1 MIKLFKRLSLKEW
14 VMILLAILLI
24 AASVWIE
31 LSIPDHMADITKAL
45 QHPQVQLS
53 DIYAPGKGMI
63 FLSLLSFFLSM
74 IVVFLSSQI
83 AASFSSRLR
92 KTVFHTVMNFDT
104 TEIKHFSVPSLLT
117 RTTNDIVQIQMFI
130 AVGLQVVVRGPL
142 MAMIAMTKIA
152 GKNQQWL
159 TITFIAVL
167 IMLTTLGTLLF
178 LVFPK
183 QRQVQTTTDRLNQVM
198 RESLTGMR
206 VIRAYNA
213 QAYQT
218 SKFEQ
223 ANDDLTGLNLFI
235 FRAMSLMQPV
245 MMLVSSGLT
254 LAVYWVGAYLISAAL
269 FQEKIL
275 LFSDMVIFSS
285 YAMQVV
291 IGFMMMTVI
300 FMILPRTIVSA
311 NRINEV
317 VDTRQTMH
325 YPTDQQSVQATS
337 QGELIVDQV
346 SFQYPGASQPILHDI
361 SFKASRGQTI
371 AFIGATG
378 SGKSTL
384 INLIPRLYDATT
396 GRILLNGH
404 PIQEY
409 SRQALNN
416 LIGYIPQT
424 AILFKGTI
432 ASNIDFG
439 ESSQSPLTTDQIW
452 EAIQIAQAEE
462 FVASREDQL
471 ESRVSQAG
479 KNYSGGQKQRIA
491 IARALARKPEFLI
504 FDDSFSA
511 LDYKTDRLLR
521 QVLQEKTS
529 QTTKLIVAQRIS
541 TIMEA
546 DLILVLDQGRVV
558 GKGTHKELL
567 AHNQVYQEIA
577 YSQLNE
583 EELAHE

>member
-63 FLSLLSFFLSM
+63 LLSLLSFFLSM

-142 MAMIAMTKIA
+142 MATIAMTKIA

-159 TITFIAVL
+159 TITLIAVL

-235 FRAMSLMQPV
+235 FRAMGLMQPV

-325 YPTDQQSVQATS
+325 YPTDQQSIQATS

-361 SFKASRGQTI
+361 SFKASRGQTL

-558 GKGTHKELL
+558 GQGTHKELL
-567 AHNQVYQEIA
+567 AHNKVYQEIA

>member
-14 VMILLAILLI
+14 AMILLAILLI

-53 DIYAPGKGMI
+53 DIYAPGKEMI
-63 FLSLLSFFLSM
+63 LLSLLSFFLSM

-142 MAMIAMTKIA
+142 MATIAMTKIA

-159 TITFIAVL
+159 TITLIAVL

-269 FQEKIL
+269 FQAKIL

-558 GKGTHKELL
+558 GQGTHKELL
-567 AHNQVYQEIA
+567 AHNKVYQEIA

>member
-63 FLSLLSFFLSM
+63 LLSLLSFFLSM

-104 TEIKHFSVPSLLT
+104 TEIKHVSVPSLLT

-142 MAMIAMTKIA
+142 MATIAMTKIA

-159 TITFIAVL
+159 TITLIAVL

-235 FRAMSLMQPV
+235 FRAMGLMQPV

-325 YPTDQQSVQATS
+325 YPTDQQSIQATS

-558 GKGTHKELL
+558 GQGTHKELL
-567 AHNQVYQEIA
+567 AHNKVYQEIA

>member
-14 VMILLAILLI
+14 TMILLAILLI

-63 FLSLLSFFLSM
+63 LLSLLSFFLSM

-142 MAMIAMTKIA
+142 MATIAMTKIA

-159 TITFIAVL
+159 TITLIAVL

-558 GKGTHKELL
+558 GQGTHKELL
-567 AHNQVYQEIA
+567 AHNKVYQEIA

-583 EELAHE
+583 EELVHE

>member
-63 FLSLLSFFLSM
+63 LLSLLSFFLSM

-142 MAMIAMTKIA
+142 MATIAMTKIA

-159 TITFIAVL
+159 TITLIAVL

-235 FRAMSLMQPV
+235 FRAMGLMQPV

-325 YPTDQQSVQATS
+325 YPTDQQSIQATS

-558 GKGTHKELL
+558 GQGTHKELL
-567 AHNQVYQEIA
+567 AHNKVYQEIA

>member
-14 VMILLAILLI
+14 TMILLAILLI

-63 FLSLLSFFLSM
+63 LLSLLSFFLSM

-159 TITFIAVL
+159 TITLIAVL

-206 VIRAYNA
+206 VIRAYDA

-235 FRAMSLMQPV
+235 FRAMGLMQPV

-254 LAVYWVGAYLISAAL
+254 LAVYWVGAYLISAVL

-558 GKGTHKELL
+558 GQGTHKELL
-567 AHNQVYQEIA
+567 AHNKVYQEIA

>member
-14 VMILLAILLI
+14 TMILLAILLI

-63 FLSLLSFFLSM
+63 LLSLLSFFLSM

-142 MAMIAMTKIA
+142 MATIAMTKIA

-159 TITFIAVL
+159 TITLIAVL

-218 SKFEQ
+218 NKFEQ

-558 GKGTHKELL
+558 GQGTHKELL
-567 AHNQVYQEIA
+567 AHNKVYQEIA

>member
-63 FLSLLSFFLSM
+63 LLSLLSFFLSM

-317 VDTRQTMH
+317 VDTRPTMH

-558 GKGTHKELL
+558 GQGTHKELL
-567 AHNQVYQEIA
+567 AHNKVYQEIA

>member
-31 LSIPDHMADITKAL
+31 LSIPDHMADITKTL

-63 FLSLLSFFLSM
+63 LLSLLSFFLSM

-142 MAMIAMTKIA
+142 MATIAMTKIA

-235 FRAMSLMQPV
+235 FRAMSLMQPI

-275 LFSDMVIFSS
+275 LFSDMVVFSS

-317 VDTRQTMH
+317 LDTHRSMH
-325 YPTDQQSVQATS
+325 YVSDQQSAHATN

-432 ASNIDFG
+432 DSNIDFG
-439 ESSQSPLTTDQIW
+439 ESSLSPLTTNQIW

-558 GKGTHKELL
+558 GQGPHKELL
-567 AHNQVYQEIA
+567 AHNKVYQEIA

>member
-63 FLSLLSFFLSM
+63 LLSLLSFFLSM

-92 KTVFHTVMNFDT
+92 KTVFYTVMNFDT

-218 SKFEQ
+218 SKFGQ

-346 SFQYPGASQPILHDI
+346 SFQYPGASQPILQDI
-361 SFKASRGQTI
+361 SFKASKGQTI

-452 EAIQIAQAEE
+452 EAIQIAQAKE

>member
-63 FLSLLSFFLSM
+63 LLSLLSFFLSM

-117 RTTNDIVQIQMFI
+117 RTTNDIIQIQMFI

-291 IGFMMMTVI
+291 IGFMIMTVI

-325 YPTDQQSVQATS
+325 YPTNQQSVQATS

>member
-63 FLSLLSFFLSM
+63 LLSLLSFFLSM

-83 AASFSSRLR
+83 AASFASRLR

-452 EAIQIAQAEE
+452 EAIQIAQAKE

-521 QVLQEKTS
+521 QVLQEKNKS
-529 QTTKLIVAQRIS
+529 NN
-541 TIMEA
+541 E
-546 DLILVLDQGRVV
+546 
-558 GKGTHKELL
+558 THCG
-567 AHNQVYQEIA
+567 ATHFN
-577 YSQLNE
+577 
-583 EELAHE
+583 HHGG

>member
-63 FLSLLSFFLSM
+63 LLSLLSFFLSM

-83 AASFSSRLR
+83 AASFASRLR

-325 YPTDQQSVQATS
+325 YPTDQQSIQATS

-558 GKGTHKELL
+558 GQGTHKELL
-567 AHNQVYQEIA
+567 AHNKVYQEIA

>member
-63 FLSLLSFFLSM
+63 LLSLLSFFLSM

-83 AASFSSRLR
+83 AASFASRLR

-142 MAMIAMTKIA
+142 MATFAMTKIA

-159 TITFIAVL
+159 TITLIAVL

-223 ANDDLTGLNLFI
+223 AKDDLTGLNLFI
-235 FRAMSLMQPV
+235 FRAMGLMQPV

-378 SGKSTL
+378 SGKSIL

-439 ESSQSPLTTDQIW
+439 ESSQSPLTTNQIW

-558 GKGTHKELL
+558 GQGTHKELL
-567 AHNQVYQEIA
+567 AHNKVYQEIA

>member
-63 FLSLLSFFLSM
+63 LLSLLSFFLSM

-83 AASFSSRLR
+83 AASFASRLR

-142 MAMIAMTKIA
+142 MATFAMTKIA

-159 TITFIAVL
+159 TITLIAVL

-235 FRAMSLMQPV
+235 FRAMGLMQPV

-378 SGKSTL
+378 SGKSIL

-439 ESSQSPLTTDQIW
+439 ESSQSPLTTNQIW

-558 GKGTHKELL
+558 GQGTHKELL
-567 AHNQVYQEIA
+567 AHNKVYQEIA

>member
-63 FLSLLSFFLSM
+63 LLSLLSFFLSM

-83 AASFSSRLR
+83 AASFASRLR

-218 SKFEQ
+218 SKFGQ

-346 SFQYPGASQPILHDI
+346 SFQYPGASQPILQDI
-361 SFKASRGQTI
+361 SFKASKGQTI

-452 EAIQIAQAEE
+452 EAIQIAQAKE

-521 QVLQEKTS
+521 QVLQEKNKS
-529 QTTKLIVAQRIS
+529 NN
-541 TIMEA
+541 E
-546 DLILVLDQGRVV
+546 
-558 GKGTHKELL
+558 THCG
-567 AHNQVYQEIA
+567 ATHFN
-577 YSQLNE
+577 
-583 EELAHE
+583 HHGG

>member
-63 FLSLLSFFLSM
+63 LLSLLSFFLSM

-83 AASFSSRLR
+83 AASFASRLR

-130 AVGLQVVVRGPL
+130 AVGLQVAVRGPL

-167 IMLTTLGTLLF
+167 IMLTTLGTLLL

-558 GKGTHKELL
+558 GQGTHKELL
-567 AHNQVYQEIA
+567 AHNKVYQEIA

>member
-14 VMILLAILLI
+14 TMILLAILLI

-63 FLSLLSFFLSM
+63 LLSLLSFFLSM

-142 MAMIAMTKIA
+142 MATIAMTKIA

-159 TITFIAVL
+159 TITLIAVL

-541 TIMEA
+541 TIIEA

-558 GKGTHKELL
+558 GQGTHKELL
-567 AHNQVYQEIA
+567 AHNKVYQEIA

>member
-63 FLSLLSFFLSM
+63 LLSLLSFFLSM

-83 AASFSSRLR
+83 AASFASRLR

-142 MAMIAMTKIA
+142 MATFAMTKIA

-159 TITFIAVL
+159 TITLIAVL

-235 FRAMSLMQPV
+235 FRAMGLMQPV

-439 ESSQSPLTTDQIW
+439 ESSQSPLTTNQIW

-558 GKGTHKELL
+558 GQGTHKELL
-567 AHNQVYQEIA
+567 AHNKVYQEIA

>member
-63 FLSLLSFFLSM
+63 LLSLLSFFLSM

-159 TITFIAVL
+159 TITLIAVL

-206 VIRAYNA
+206 VIRAYDA

-235 FRAMSLMQPV
+235 FRAMGLMQPV

-254 LAVYWVGAYLISAAL
+254 LAVYWVGAYLISAVL

-439 ESSQSPLTTDQIW
+439 ESSQSPLTTNQIW

-558 GKGTHKELL
+558 GQGTHKELL
-567 AHNQVYQEIA
+567 AHNKVYQEIA

>member
-558 GKGTHKELL
+558 GQGTHKELL
-567 AHNQVYQEIA
+567 AHNKVYQEIA

>member
-63 FLSLLSFFLSM
+63 LLSLLSFFLSM

-142 MAMIAMTKIA
+142 MATIAMTKIA

-159 TITFIAVL
+159 TITFISVL

-558 GKGTHKELL
+558 GQGTHKELL
-567 AHNQVYQEIA
+567 AHNKVYQEIA

>member
-63 FLSLLSFFLSM
+63 LLSLLSFFLSM

-83 AASFSSRLR
+83 AASFASRLR

-218 SKFEQ
+218 SKFGQ

-346 SFQYPGASQPILHDI
+346 SFQYPGASQPILQDI
-361 SFKASRGQTI
+361 SFKASKGQTI

-452 EAIQIAQAEE
+452 EAIQIAQAKE

-529 QTTKLIVAQRIS
+529 QTTKIIVAQRIS

>member
-63 FLSLLSFFLSM
+63 LLSLLSFFLSM

-83 AASFSSRLR
+83 AASFASRLR

-218 SKFEQ
+218 SKFGQ

-346 SFQYPGASQPILHDI
+346 SFQYPGASQPILQDI
-361 SFKASRGQTI
+361 SFKASKGQTI

-452 EAIQIAQAEE
+452 EAIQIAQAKE

>member
-63 FLSLLSFFLSM
+63 LLSLLSFFLSM

-142 MAMIAMTKIA
+142 MATIAMTKIA

-159 TITFIAVL
+159 TITLIAVL

-218 SKFEQ
+218 SK
-223 ANDDLTGLNLFI
+223 
-235 FRAMSLMQPV
+235 R
-245 MMLVSSGLT
+245 
-254 LAVYWVGAYLISAAL
+254 
-269 FQEKIL
+269 
-275 LFSDMVIFSS
+275 FS
-285 YAMQVV
+285 
-291 IGFMMMTVI
+291 
-300 FMILPRTIVSA
+300 
-311 NRINEV
+311 E
-317 VDTRQTMH
+317 
-325 YPTDQQSVQATS
+325 
-337 QGELIVDQV
+337 
-346 SFQYPGASQPILHDI
+346 
-361 SFKASRGQTI
+361 
-371 AFIGATG
+371 
-378 SGKSTL
+378 
-384 INLIPRLYDATT
+384 
-396 GRILLNGH
+396 
-404 PIQEY
+404 
-409 SRQALNN
+409 
-416 LIGYIPQT
+416 
-424 AILFKGTI
+424 
-432 ASNIDFG
+432 
-439 ESSQSPLTTDQIW
+439 
-452 EAIQIAQAEE
+452 
-462 FVASREDQL
+462 
-471 ESRVSQAG
+471 
-479 KNYSGGQKQRIA
+479 
-491 IARALARKPEFLI
+491 
-504 FDDSFSA
+504 
-511 LDYKTDRLLR
+511 
-521 QVLQEKTS
+521 
-529 QTTKLIVAQRIS
+529 
-541 TIMEA
+541 
-546 DLILVLDQGRVV
+546 
-558 GKGTHKELL
+558 
-567 AHNQVYQEIA
+567 
-577 YSQLNE
+577 
-583 EELAHE
+583 

>member
-63 FLSLLSFFLSM
+63 LLSLLSFFLSM

-83 AASFSSRLR
+83 AASFASRLR

-159 TITFIAVL
+159 TITLIAVL

-558 GKGTHKELL
+558 GQGTHKELL
-567 AHNQVYQEIA
+567 AHNKVYQEIA

>member
-63 FLSLLSFFLSM
+63 LLSLLSFFLSM

-142 MAMIAMTKIA
+142 MAMIAMTKIS

-159 TITFIAVL
+159 TITLIAVL

-218 SKFEQ
+218 SRFEQ

-235 FRAMSLMQPV
+235 FRAMGLMQPV

-325 YPTDQQSVQATS
+325 YPTDQQSVQETS

-439 ESSQSPLTTDQIW
+439 ESSQSPLTTNQIW

-558 GKGTHKELL
+558 GQGTHKELL
-567 AHNQVYQEIA
+567 AHNKVYQEIA

>member
-63 FLSLLSFFLSM
+63 LLSLLSFFLSM

-159 TITFIAVL
+159 TITLIAVL

-213 QAYQT
+213 QVYQT

-558 GKGTHKELL
+558 GQGTHKELL
-567 AHNQVYQEIA
+567 AHNKVYQEIA

-583 EELAHE
+583 EELDHE

>member
-1 MIKLFKRLSLKEW
+1 
-14 VMILLAILLI
+14 MILLAILLI

-63 FLSLLSFFLSM
+63 LLSLLSFFLSM

-83 AASFSSRLR
+83 AASFASRLR

-142 MAMIAMTKIA
+142 MATFAMTKIA

-159 TITFIAVL
+159 TITLIAVL

-235 FRAMSLMQPV
+235 FRAMGLMQPV

-439 ESSQSPLTTDQIW
+439 ESSQSPLTTNQIW

-558 GKGTHKELL
+558 GQGTHKELL
-567 AHNQVYQEIA
+567 AHNKVYQEIA

>member
-63 FLSLLSFFLSM
+63 LLSLLSFFLSM

-254 LAVYWVGAYLISAAL
+254 LAVYWVGAYLISASL

-311 NRINEV
+311 NRFNEV

-325 YPTDQQSVQATS
+325 YPTNQQSVQATS

-384 INLIPRLYDATT
+384 INLIPRLYGATT

-558 GKGTHKELL
+558 GQGTHKELL
-567 AHNQVYQEIA
+567 AHNKVYQEIA

>member
-63 FLSLLSFFLSM
+63 LLSLLSFFLSM

-142 MAMIAMTKIA
+142 MATIAMTKIA

-159 TITFIAVL
+159 TITLIAVL

-218 SKFEQ
+218 SKYEQ

-235 FRAMSLMQPV
+235 FRAMGLMQPV

-325 YPTDQQSVQATS
+325 YPTDQQSIQATS

-558 GKGTHKELL
+558 GQGTHKELL
-567 AHNQVYQEIA
+567 AHNKVYQEIA